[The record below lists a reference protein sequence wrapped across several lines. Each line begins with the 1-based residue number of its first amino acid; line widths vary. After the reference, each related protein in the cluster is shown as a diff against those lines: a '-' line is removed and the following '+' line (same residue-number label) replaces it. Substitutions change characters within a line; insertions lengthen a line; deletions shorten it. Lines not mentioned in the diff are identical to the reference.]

1 MKIQPNTDFSQFRDY
16 LIKILPQLL
25 REEPELA
32 TTIEGIM
39 AQQFPRRDDF
49 ARLLEEVK
57 SLRQEMNVRF
67 ELQSQE
73 FQEHRKDTE
82 QHLNLLRQEWRE
94 EREQNWK
101 QLRQEWREDLKQ
113 QMELLRQEW
122 HQDLKQQMELLRQE
136 WREDLKQQ
144 MELLRQEWREDLKQ
158 HMDML
163 RQEWRKDLE
172 DFGQQLRQE
181 WRKDLEDF
189 GQQLRQEWHK
199 DLVDFGQQLRQEWH
213 KDLVDFGQ
221 QLRQEWRKD
230 LGELR
235 QEMEG
240 RFEQVDKRFEQV
252 DQRFEQVDKRFEQV
266 DQRFEQV
273 DKRFEQVDGQLTGL
287 RQDVTQLKRNV
298 INLQAGQEGIIR
310 RLDGQE
316 AWLRMTIGHL
326 HNEKGES
333 LEDMF
338 AVGLRYGLKDEDIT
352 PETIQLRQP
361 LMDLDGLVFKKGY
374 VTEVDVVAQNGKL
387 IVFEVKATAKL
398 SEVDF
403 FAWKVQLVTA
413 QNPTLQVR
421 GVFICLGAKPEVKER
436 CLENGLELLN

>member
-1 MKIQPNTDFSQFRDY
+1 MKTQPNTDFSQFRDY
-16 LIKILPQLL
+16 LIKVLPQLL

-39 AQQFPRRDDF
+39 AQQFPKRDDF

-57 SLRQEMNVRF
+57 SLRQEMDARF

-73 FQEHRKDTE
+73 FQEHRKETE
-82 QHLNLLRQEWRE
+82 LRLNLLRQEWRE
-94 EREQNWK
+94 EREQFFN
-101 QLRQEWREDLKQ
+101 Q
-113 QMELLRQEW
+113 
-122 HQDLKQQMELLRQE
+122 
-136 WREDLKQQ
+136 
-144 MELLRQEWREDLKQ
+144 
-158 HMDML
+158 L
-163 RQEWRKDLE
+163 RQEWRKDME

-181 WRKDLEDF
+181 WRKDTE
-189 GQQLRQEWHK
+189 
-199 DLVDFGQQLRQEWH
+199 
-213 KDLVDFGQ
+213 DFGQ
-221 QLRQEWRKD
+221 QLRQEWRKDIEDFGQQLRQEWRKDIEDFGQQLRQEWRKDTEDFGQQLRQEWRND

-252 DQRFEQVDKRFEQV
+252 DKRFEQVDKRFEQVDKRFEQVDKRFEQV

-273 DKRFEQVDGQLTGL
+273 DGQLTGL
-287 RQDVTQLKRNV
+287 RQDVLHLKRDV
-298 INLQAGQEGIIR
+298 IKLQAGQEGIIK

-338 AVGLRYGLKDEDIT
+338 AAGLRYGLKDEDIT

-361 LMDLDGLVFKKGY
+361 LIDEDGLVFKKGY

-403 FAWKVQLVTA
+403 FAWKVQLVAA
-413 QNPTLQVR
+413 QHPTLQVR
-421 GVFICLGAKPEVKER
+421 GVFICLGARPEVKQR
-436 CLENGLELLN
+436 CLENGLDLLS